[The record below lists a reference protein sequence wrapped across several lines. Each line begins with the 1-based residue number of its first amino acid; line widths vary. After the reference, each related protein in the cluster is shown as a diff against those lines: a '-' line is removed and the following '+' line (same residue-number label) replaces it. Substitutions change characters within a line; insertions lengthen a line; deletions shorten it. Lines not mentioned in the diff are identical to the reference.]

1 MAGHS
6 QFANIKHRKGAQDI
20 KRSQRFTKLIR
31 EIIVAAKQ
39 GLPDPEFNPRLRSA
53 IFAARKENLPKDKI
67 ETAIKSVSNPSI
79 DNNYEEVQYEGYGPS
94 GLAFIIHALTNNRNR
109 TASELRYIFSRHDG
123 VLGETGSVNFLFDHV
138 GLITYKADNISC
150 FDDIFNYSLELGV
163 LDVQGQQDFHNII
176 CEVKD
181 FGRVRDA
188 LYKKFAEPE
197 SARLAWKAK
206 DLITVDDEALV
217 KTMIDLVEVLQN
229 NDDLQCLDCNFI
241 YQL

>member
-1 MAGHS
+1 M
-6 QFANIKHRKGAQDI
+6 
-20 KRSQRFTKLIR
+20 
-31 EIIVAAKQ
+31 
-39 GLPDPEFNPRLRSA
+39 
-53 IFAARKENLPKDKI
+53 
-67 ETAIKSVSNPSI
+67 
-79 DNNYEEVQYEGYGPS
+79 
-94 GLAFIIHALTNNRNR
+94 
-109 TASELRYIFSRHDG
+109 
-123 VLGETGSVNFLFDHV
+123 NFLFDHV

-163 LDVQGQQDFHNII
+163 LDVQGQQDFHNVI

-206 DLITVDDEALV
+206 DLITVDDESLV
-217 KTMIDLVEVLQN
+217 KRIIDLVEVLQN

-241 YQL
+241 I